1 MGWSP
6 TPNFLCY
13 ERTAGNF
20 IEPTID
26 PTFQPYLGVIFS
38 YIAGFQYF
46 KFLLLDQSQFN
57 ITDTTDLLI
66 LYLSRERYDDMIQGL
81 EKKQESVA
89 MKLSALQQDY
99 QQSLIKAGV
108 IR

>member
-1 MGWSP
+1 M
-6 TPNFLCY
+6 
-13 ERTAGNF
+13 
-20 IEPTID
+20 
-26 PTFQPYLGVIFS
+26 
-38 YIAGFQYF
+38 
-46 KFLLLDQSQFN
+46 LDQSQFN

-66 LYLSRERYDDMIQGL
+66 LYLSRGRYDDMIQGL

-108 IR
+108 MR